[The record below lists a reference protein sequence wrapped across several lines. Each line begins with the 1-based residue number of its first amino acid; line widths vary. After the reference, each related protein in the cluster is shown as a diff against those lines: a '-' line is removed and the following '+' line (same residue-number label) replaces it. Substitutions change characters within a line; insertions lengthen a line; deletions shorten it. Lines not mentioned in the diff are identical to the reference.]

1 MWGSVFPILF
11 ASSSYLYI
19 GLNGKEEEEE
29 DKFCYFL
36 RKEGSILFQSY
47 PSHQD
52 LTRGIG

>member
-19 GLNGKEEEEE
+19 GLNGKEEE

-52 LTRGIG
+52 RGIG